1 MTDLVAFI
9 AGEETILLDGAMGTQ
24 LIDQGLSPGTA
35 PEEWNLTNAE
45 AIVAVHKAYIEAGSQ
60 IILTNSFGGSSSR
73 LAMHDLGDR
82 VVELNQAAARVGRM
96 AADTAS
102 HAVFVAG
109 SIGPTGRMLEPL
121 GDLSPQDARQAFAE
135 QAEALAQGGADLLWI
150 ETMSDLE
157 EVRAA
162 IEAARSVCSLP
173 VAATL
178 TFDTHGRTMMGTT
191 PQQAMQA
198 LDRYGLIAYGANCG
212 NGPAEVESVIASMH
226 AAGPEARLVA
236 KSNAGVPKE
245 REGQIVYDGT
255 PEIMAKHAVRVRSL
269 GASLIGACCGST
281 PAHIRAMAQALGKSN
296 GTASG

>member
-1 MTDLVAFI
+1 MADLVAFI

-157 EVRAA
+157 EAKAA
-162 IEAARSVCSLP
+162 IEAARSACNLP
-173 VAATL
+173 IAATL
-178 TFDTHGRTMMGTT
+178 TFDTHGRTMMGIS
-191 PQQAMQA
+191 PQQAAQE
-198 LDRYGLIAYGANCG
+198 LEHYDLIAFGANCG
-212 NGPAEVESVIASMH
+212 NGPAEIESVIAAMH
-226 AAGPEARLVA
+226 EAAPGRRLIA
-236 KSNAGVPKE
+236 KSNAGVPRE
-245 REGQIVYDGT
+245 RDGQIVYDGS
-255 PEIMAKHAVRVRSL
+255 PEVMAEHAVRVRSL
-269 GASLIGACCGST
+269 GARLIGACCGST
-281 PAHIRAMAQALGKSN
+281 PAHIRAMARALGK
-296 GTASG
+296 AKA